1 MTTVDS
7 TADPS
12 LLVTRAVEDLPA
24 VRRVIP
30 AGPDLAGLVRDVRS
44 AFRMP
49 RDGSAARVDT
59 TDDGVRVRVVVSVDA
74 GAPAAETARAVR
86 DAARASLL
94 GAGLVVAE
102 IVVRV
107 VEIV

>member
-1 MTTVDS
+1 LTTIDPAS
-7 TADPS
+7 DPS
-12 LLVTRAVEDLPA
+12 LLVTRAVEALPA

-30 AGPDLAGLVRDVRS
+30 AGPDLAGLVRDLRS
-44 AFRMP
+44 ALRMP
-49 RDGSAARVDT
+49 RDGSAARVET
-59 TDDGVRVRVVVSVDA
+59 TDDGVRVRVVVGVD
-74 GAPAAETARAVR
+74 GGTPATDTARAVR
-86 DAARASLL
+86 DAARATLL